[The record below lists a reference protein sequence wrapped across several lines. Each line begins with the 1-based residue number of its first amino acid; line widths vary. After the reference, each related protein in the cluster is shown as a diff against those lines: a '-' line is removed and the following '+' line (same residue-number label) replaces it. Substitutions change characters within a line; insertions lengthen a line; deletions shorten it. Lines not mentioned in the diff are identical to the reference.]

1 MGTATRGDFRG
12 SAATT
17 FVFQRCS
24 WRETLSARRCVI
36 AAAAVPTLPIPF
48 GNAALSASGANALM
62 VAPASSPPPDL
73 AIQSK
78 CRVIIVF
85 AHAPRVN
92 ASMPRYGLM
101 RNRKR
106 LTYLTPRQVV
116 SISVY
121 DARPDAAIFTDG
133 RSALVIH
140 AVAGS

>member
-1 MGTATRGDFRG
+1 
-12 SAATT
+12 
-17 FVFQRCS
+17 
-24 WRETLSARRCVI
+24 
-36 AAAAVPTLPIPF
+36 
-48 GNAALSASGANALM
+48 
-62 VAPASSPPPDL
+62 
-73 AIQSK
+73 
-78 CRVIIVF
+78 
-85 AHAPRVN
+85 
-92 ASMPRYGLM
+92 MPRYGLM